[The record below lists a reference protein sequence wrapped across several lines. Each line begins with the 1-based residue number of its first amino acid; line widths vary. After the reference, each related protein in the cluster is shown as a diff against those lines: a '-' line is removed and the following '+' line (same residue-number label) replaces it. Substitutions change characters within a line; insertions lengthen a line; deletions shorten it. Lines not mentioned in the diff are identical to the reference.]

1 VAAWGPAS
9 TDRSEAADAL
19 DARFRDAVADD
30 LDLPRALVVLNETVT
45 AAIPDGEKA
54 ALFASWD
61 EVLGLD
67 LGREAREGFE
77 PSDEVLRLI
86 AERDEARAAK
96 DFARSDGLRERLQ
109 AMGLEV
115 MDTPEGTKVRTR

>member
-1 VAAWGPAS
+1 
-9 TDRSEAADAL
+9 
-19 DARFRDAVADD
+19 VADD
-30 LDLPRALVVLNETVT
+30 LDLPRALVVLNESVT